1 MGVSAFVKSNELYD
15 KDNKQRFVLDERPA
29 AKQLRAL
36 LGNPAET
43 VTYFNLQRYLKH
55 HYTATAATDKPVV
68 PKVEKKAKAEPV
80 PETPKKAAAPASAPA
95 SEPVPETPVKKTTKI
110 MVKKKK
116 ELTEEA

>member
-29 AKQLRAL
+29 AKQLRTL
-36 LGNPAET
+36 LGNPSET

-80 PETPKKAAAPASAPA
+80 PETPKKAAAPAS
-95 SEPVPETPVKKTTKI
+95 EPVPETPVKKTTKI